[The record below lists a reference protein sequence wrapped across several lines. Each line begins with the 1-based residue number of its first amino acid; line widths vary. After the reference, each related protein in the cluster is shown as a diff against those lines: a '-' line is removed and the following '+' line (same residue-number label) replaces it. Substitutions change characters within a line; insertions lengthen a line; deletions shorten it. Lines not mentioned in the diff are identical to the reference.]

1 MRFIFIFLLFFT
13 FQGYGQHGSFVMLN
27 SVMCSFDTVTSQ
39 LDTFAIMPYGNR
51 CEIQWTCDTIS
62 FEFFSGTGMSLN
74 KFNHYVS
81 GVEWIVDFN
90 CDGYS
95 RYRVMVDGER
105 EIVIWMHGAE
115 IAMLTVLNHKDLVV
129 LFLEP

>member
-13 FQGYGQHGSFVMLN
+13 FQGYGQQGSFVMLN

-39 LDTFAIMPYGNR
+39 LDTFAIMPQGNR

-74 KFNHYVS
+74 KFDF
-81 GVEWIVDFN
+81 GVYELEWMASFTCEGIV
-90 CDGYS
+90 

-105 EIVIWMHGAE
+105 EIVLWMDGAE
-115 IAMLTVLNHKDLVV
+115 MAGLTILNHKELVV